1 MFNPQ
6 TKFNVSSGFSQTS
19 NQIQFP
25 VSSNFPNSTNNL
37 QTTSF
42 PVSSNFPNSTNN
54 LQTTSFPVSSNKIQ
68 FPVSTNNLQISTNN
82 LQTTSFHNL
91 SNSSNSI
98 NNLQTTSFHNL
109 SNLSNSS
116 NSINNLQT
124 TSFPNSSN
132 LSNNLQTTSFPNSSN
147 LSNSINNLQTHVT
160 FENLNNVYSLIEKQF
175 LNMKTLSIFSE
186 SQDMKPS
193 DLETINSVSAGSIE
207 KLGELSIIYIKNN
220 NSKTKLNNI
229 FEKHLELITK
239 IIKFNN
245 IYSEISL
252 NIKQLASIELTE
264 DERRFTFVDIFYRY
278 KLQLYEIIS
287 DINMLIAYKTL
298 I

>member
-6 TKFNVSSGFSQTS
+6 TNFPQTKFHVSSNFPQTA

-25 VSSNFPNSTNNL
+25 VSSNFP
-37 QTTSF
+37 QTANQIQF
-42 PVSSNFPNSTNN
+42 PVSSNFP
-54 LQTTSFPVSSNKIQ
+54 QTS
-68 FPVSTNNLQISTNN
+68 
-82 LQTTSFHNL
+82 
-91 SNSSNSI
+91 
-98 NNLQTTSFHNL
+98 
-109 SNLSNSS
+109 
-116 NSINNLQT
+116 
-124 TSFPNSSN
+124 
-132 LSNNLQTTSFPNSSN
+132 SNNLQTTSFLNSSN
-147 LSNSINNLQTHVT
+147 LTNNSTNNLQTHVT

-175 LNMKTLSIFSE
+175 LNMKKLSIFSE

-193 DLETINSVSAGSIE
+193 DLDTINSTSADSIE

-220 NSKTKLNNI
+220 NSKTKLNTI
-229 FEKHLELITK
+229 FEKHLELVTK

-264 DERRFTFVDIFYRY
+264 DEKRFTFVDIFYRY

>member
-6 TKFNVSSGFSQTS
+6 TNFPQTKFPVSSNFPQTANQIQFPVSSNFPQTS

-25 VSSNFPNSTNNL
+25 VSSNFP
-37 QTTSF
+37 QTSNQIQF
-42 PVSSNFPNSTNN
+42 PVSSNFP
-54 LQTTSFPVSSNKIQ
+54 QTS
-68 FPVSTNNLQISTNN
+68 
-82 LQTTSFHNL
+82 
-91 SNSSNSI
+91 
-98 NNLQTTSFHNL
+98 
-109 SNLSNSS
+109 
-116 NSINNLQT
+116 
-124 TSFPNSSN
+124 
-132 LSNNLQTTSFPNSSN
+132 SNNLQTTSFPNSSN
-147 LSNSINNLQTHVT
+147 SINNLQTSNQTHVT

-175 LNMKTLSIFSE
+175 LNMKKLSIFSE

-193 DLETINSVSAGSIE
+193 DLETINSISADSIE
-207 KLGELSIIYIKNN
+207 KLGEVSIIYIKNN
-220 NSKTKLNNI
+220 NSKTKLNSI

-245 IYSEISL
+245 VYSEISL

-264 DERRFTFVDIFYRY
+264 DEKRFTFVDIFYRY